1 MRPFQDSCSRMAGR
15 ERGIYRVVRA
25 TQDIEAVVIAS
36 RVRTEGMYLD
46 IHPAPQSVK
55 CASGNGARFLET
67 KSRRGLGAGVDP
79 SPADNTIMSPKAK
92 CV

>member
-1 MRPFQDSCSRMAGR
+1 MERFGSAAFFRIAVRGWQEER
-15 ERGIYRVVRA
+15 EVGIYRVVRA

-55 CASGNGARFLET
+55 CASGNGVF
-67 KSRRGLGAGVDP
+67 V
-79 SPADNTIMSPKAK
+79 
-92 CV
+92 